1 MVSEAPPSAPPGYGG
16 TSEGNVG
23 DHPAES
29 DCPPEGFETEE
40 GESDNRQNRRPEDET
55 EEAPPIG
62 VPVDKTE

>member
-1 MVSEAPPSAPPGYGG
+1 MVTKAPPSAPPGYGG

-23 DHPAES
+23 DHPAEG
-29 DCPPEGFETEE
+29 DCPPEGSERDE
-40 GESDNRQNRRPEDET
+40 GENDNQPSRRSEEEI